1 MTPSHERRGC
11 DALLDAIKT
20 AGVSRIFT
28 LSGNHIMPVFD
39 AAFDAGIP
47 LIHTRHEA
55 SAVHMADAFARI
67 TGEVGVALVT
77 GGPGHA
83 NAVSALYTA
92 LMSEAPV
99 VLLSGHAPNAQ
110 LGKGAF
116 QEMRQADMAEPV
128 CKAAWTCASAD
139 AVAADFARAVRIAR
153 SGRPGPVHLSLPTD
167 ALEQAVGKAAPCV
180 AEDFG
185 AQAMALDAASAKAIM
200 AALKGAR
207 RPVILAGPSCMTRP
221 GRAKLAEL
229 QAACAIPVV
238 GMDSP
243 RGIADPRLGAFAQ
256 VLAKA
261 DAVLLLGK
269 RLDFTLKFGQ
279 APSIAAD
286 AAVFQIDADA
296 CEIERS
302 RKALGGRLQVTA
314 SADVPSALAALM
326 TALPQGASNNEAD
339 WLDQF
344 NEAVAWRPPAWPQ
357 ASSSQPDRL
366 HPVQMLRPLQAAL
379 DSHPDSV
386 LVCDGGEIG
395 QWASACLDAPHRVI
409 NGVAGAIGSALPYAL
424 AARCAAAP
432 GAPVIAVMG
441 DGTVGFHIA
450 EFDTA
455 VRYGLDFVAVVGNDA
470 RWNAEYQIQLRDY
483 GAARL
488 IGCELQPSRY
498 DAVAIAF
505 GGHGEQVSSAG
516 EMAQAVQRARD
527 SRLPACLNVM
537 IEGLPAPAMQRT

>member
-55 SAVHMADAFARI
+55 ATVHMADAFARI

-92 LMSEAPV
+92 LMAEAPV
-99 VLLSGHAPNAQ
+99 ALLSGHAPNAQ

-116 QEMRQADMAEPV
+116 QELRQADMAEPV

-139 AVAADFARAVRIAR
+139 ALAGDFARAVRIAR

-167 ALEQAVGKAAPCV
+167 VLEKSVGKAVDCAAGDFA
-180 AEDFG
+180 AETIP
-185 AQAMALDAASAKAIM
+185 LDPASATAIM
-200 AALKGAR
+200 AALKSAR
-207 RPVILAGPSCMTRP
+207 RPVILTGPSCMTRS
-221 GRAKLAEL
+221 GRARLAAL
-229 QAACAIPVV
+229 QAACGIPVV

-256 VLAKA
+256 VLAEA

-279 APSIAAD
+279 APAIAAE
-286 AAVFQIDADA
+286 ALVFQIDADVS
-296 CEIERS
+296 EMERS
-302 RKALGGRLQVTA
+302 RKALGSRLQLTA
-314 SADVPSALAALM
+314 SADVASAVTALM
-326 TALPQGASNNEAD
+326 ATQARGASNIDAD
-339 WLDQF
+339 WLAQF
-344 NEAVAWRPPAWPQ
+344 DAAVAWRPPAWQ
-357 ASSSQPDRL
+357 HASSAQTDRL

-379 DSHPDSV
+379 DSHPDAV
-386 LVCDGGEIG
+386 LVLSLIHISE
-395 QWASACLDAPHRVI
+395 PTR
-409 NGVAGAIGSALPYAL
+409 PY
-424 AARCAAAP
+424 
-432 GAPVIAVMG
+432 
-441 DGTVGFHIA
+441 
-450 EFDTA
+450 
-455 VRYGLDFVAVVGNDA
+455 
-470 RWNAEYQIQLRDY
+470 
-483 GAARL
+483 
-488 IGCELQPSRY
+488 
-498 DAVAIAF
+498 
-505 GGHGEQVSSAG
+505 
-516 EMAQAVQRARD
+516 
-527 SRLPACLNVM
+527 
-537 IEGLPAPAMQRT
+537 

>member
-1 MTPSHERRGC
+1 MTPRKERRGC

-20 AGVSRIFT
+20 AGISRIFT

-55 SAVHMADAFARI
+55 ATVHMADAYARI

-92 LMSEAPV
+92 LMAEAPL
-99 VLLSGHAPNAQ
+99 VLLSGHAPIAQ
-110 LGKGAF
+110 RGKGAF

-139 AVAADFARAVRIAR
+139 AVAADFARAVRIAH

-167 ALEQAVGKAAPCV
+167 TLESLVG
-180 AEDFG
+180 G
-185 AQAMALDAASAKAIM
+185 ATPIAASDCAAEAMPLDPQVAISM
-200 AALKGAR
+200 MNVLRNAR
-207 RPVILAGPSCMTRP
+207 RPVILAGPSCMTRA
-221 GRAKLAEL
+221 GRARMAAL
-229 QAACAIPVV
+229 QAACGIPVV

-256 VLAKA
+256 VLAQA

-279 APSIAAD
+279 APALVAD
-286 AAVFQIDADA
+286 AAVLQIDADPS
-296 CEIERS
+296 EIARS
-302 RKALGGRLQVTA
+302 RTALGDRLQHVA
-314 SADVPSALAALM
+314 SADAPSALAALM
-326 TALPQGASNNEAD
+326 AVQAD
-339 WLDQF
+339 GPAAMDPAWLEQF
-344 NEAVAWRPPAWPQ
+344 NAAIAWRPPAWKQ
-357 ASSSQPDRL
+357 AAAQQVGRL
-366 HPVQMLRPLQAAL
+366 HPVQMLSPLQAVL
-379 DSHPDSV
+379 DSHPDAV

-424 AARCAAAP
+424 AARCATP
-432 GAPVIAVMG
+432 GAPVVAVMG

-455 VRYGLDFVAVVGNDA
+455 VRYGLDCIVVVGNDA

-488 IGCELQPSRY
+488 IGCELQPTRY
-498 DAVAIAF
+498 DAVAVAF
-505 GGHGEQVSSAG
+505 GGFGEQVTDADV
-516 EMAQAVQRARD
+516 MAQAIARARD
-527 SRLPACLNVM
+527 SGLPACLNVM
-537 IEGLPAPAMQRT
+537 IEGLPAPVMQHE

>member
-1 MTPSHERRGC
+1 MTSSHPQRGC
-11 DALLDAIKT
+11 DALLAAMQV

-39 AAFDAGIP
+39 ASLDAGIP

-55 SAVHMADAFARI
+55 AAVHMADAWARM

-92 LMSEAPV
+92 LMAEAPV
-99 VLLSGHAPNAQ
+99 VLLSGHAPNAL
-110 LGKGAF
+110 LGRGAF

-128 CKAAWTCASAD
+128 CKAAWTCASVDSLAS
-139 AVAADFARAVRIAR
+139 DFARAVRLAR

-167 ALEQAVGKAAPCV
+167 VLESAVSQTGSLTDDDFAADSMPL
-180 AEDFG
+180 DG
-185 AQAMALDAASAKAIM
+185 AAAQSILAT
-200 AALKGAR
+200 LRRAR

-221 GRAKLAEL
+221 GRARLAAL
-229 QAACAIPVV
+229 QASCGVPVV

-243 RGIADPRLGAFAQ
+243 RGVADPRLGAFAQ
-256 VLAKA
+256 VLAQA

-269 RLDFTLKFGQ
+269 RLDFTLRFGQ
-279 APSIAAD
+279 APTIAAD
-286 AAVFQIDADA
+286 AVVCQIDADA
-296 CEIERS
+296 REIERS
-302 RKALGGRLQVTA
+302 RQALGQRLQICAAADVA
-314 SADVPSALAALM
+314 SAQAGLIAVP
-326 TALPQGASNNEAD
+326 PQEPSNNEVQ

-344 NEAVAWRPPAWPQ
+344 NEAIAWRPPAWEQ
-357 ASSSQPDRL
+357 ATASQADRL

-379 DSHPDSV
+379 DSHPDAV

-395 QWASACLDAPHRVI
+395 QWASACLDAPHRLI

-455 VRYGLDFVAVVGNDA
+455 VRCGLGFVAVVGNDA

-483 GAARL
+483 GADRV
-488 IGCELQPSRY
+488 IGCELRPSRY
-498 DAVAIAF
+498 DAVAVAF
-505 GGHGEQVSSAG
+505 GGHGEQVTRADD
-516 EMAQAVQRARD
+516 MAPALQRAL
-527 SRLPACLNVM
+527 SSGLPACLNVM
-537 IEGLPAPAMQRT
+537 IDGLPAPVMRRP